1 MQLSSHSTNGN
12 STNGHEN
19 GSDNSVAGGLALGD
33 LQVGKLSISALVINP
48 YVINIDCKP
57 IILIYLHSNYR
68 RRYRGVVFVFQ
79 LGGFVILLI
88 AWIEVTAGY
97 Q

>member
-1 MQLSSHSTNGN
+1 MELPKHLITVWFNLISNYPYQTLIKHQHFQLQLSSHSTNGN

-48 YVINIDCKP
+48 YCINIDRKP
-57 IILIYLHSNYR
+57 IISNM
-68 RRYRGVVFVFQ
+68 FAFK
-79 LGGFVILLI
+79 L
-88 AWIEVTAGY
+88 
-97 Q
+97 

>member
-1 MQLSSHSTNGN
+1 MELPKHLITVWLAYNLISNYPYQTLIKHQHFQLQLSSHSTNGN

-48 YVINIDCKP
+48 YNIDRKP
-57 IILIYLHSNYR
+57 ITSNI
-68 RRYRGVVFVFQ
+68 FAFK
-79 LGGFVILLI
+79 L
-88 AWIEVTAGY
+88 
-97 Q
+97 